1 MKIRSAL
8 VLLSRWSSGEV
19 ARQPERMGGLNLNRK
34 GETIMQRLFVLAGL
48 LLLTAGSALAQDFP
62 RIETSPQF
70 MYIRMSPNL
79 TNSFVVNGQTITGS
93 QAINCAGG
101 GGTIQYNVTSLVG
114 IAADLGGC
122 KVFSNAYGLG
132 NTINGN
138 LFTYLFGPRL
148 TFRNSGKL
156 QPFGELNF
164 GGIRAS
170 LSCQSSALNCLTAA
184 GGGTYSKNAFA
195 LTVGGGLDIK
205 INKKFAIR
213 LAQLEYLYSRFGNN
227 CGPRLSC
234 NNNNNQ
240 NSLRLKSG
248 IVIAW

>member
-8 VLLSRWSSGEV
+8 VLLSRWSSGET

-48 LLLTAGSALAQDFP
+48 LLFTAGSALAQDFP
-62 RIETSPQF
+62 RIETSPAF

-79 TNSFVVNGQTITGS
+79 TNTFLVNGQVVTGS
-93 QAINCAGG
+93 KGINCAGG

-170 LSCQSSALNCLTAA
+170 LSCQSQALNCLAAA

-227 CGPRLSC
+227 CNLAVC

-240 NSLRLKSG
+240 NSFRLKSG

>member
-1 MKIRSAL
+1 MKIRSAI
-8 VLLSRWSSGEV
+8 VLGMTLLFGGV
-19 ARQPERMGGLNLNRK
+19 A
-34 GETIMQRLFVLAGL
+34 F
-48 LLLTAGSALAQDFP
+48 AQDYP
-62 RIETSPQF
+62 KIETAPAF

-93 QAINCAGG
+93 QGINCAGG
-101 GGTIQYNVTSLVG
+101 GGTIAYNLSSLVG

-148 TFRNSGKL
+148 TFRNSSKFE
-156 QPFGELNF
+156 PFAELNF
-164 GGIRAS
+164 GGTRIA
-170 LSCQSSALNCLTAA
+170 LSCQSSASNCLTAV

-195 LTVGGGLDIK
+195 LTVGGGFQIK
-205 INKKFAIR
+205 INKKVSLR
-213 LAQLEYLYSRFGNN
+213 LVQAEYLYTRFGNG
-227 CGPRLSC
+227 CAIALTC

-240 NSLRLKSG
+240 NSFRLKSG
-248 IVIAW
+248 